1 MEMKHGALE
10 DILGNVSLKKQ
21 TGFWEK
27 EWKKFKWSGPLQFYE
42 GFLAT
47 LGVLGLWYQDIWPDV
62 KDRPETSL
70 LLILQYIK
78 LLKMEYERLDIAV

>member
-1 MEMKHGALE
+1 MSAWKNR
-10 DILGNVSLKKQ
+10 LGFERKS
-21 TGFWEK
+21 EK
-27 EWKKFKWSGPLQFYE
+27 REKFKWSGPLQFYE